1 MLILCIIWRAL
12 QLATWLETSHFL
24 GLVYL
29 MSDLLNLQFRH
40 GNIYGF
46 LKLFTI
52 LVFCFVASWLCTHLG
67 YFFPGVINTPG
78 LPTPVA
84 VMSVPQMT
92 KGTKSVLLQVWC
104 PQSLHSVDWY
114 QASSWPLNPDQLRLG
129 IGLSFLVPTV
139 KIFCLE
145 QFYMWFCSFRGSSNK
160 ERVTQIGIQE
170 ISGSA
175 PSEAA

>member
-12 QLATWLETSHFL
+12 QLATWLETSHSL

-40 GNIYGF
+40 GTIYGF

-78 LPTPVA
+78 SPTPVA
-84 VMSVPQMT
+84 VISVPQMT
-92 KGTKSVLLQVWC
+92 KGTKSVLLQVN
-104 PQSLHSVDWY
+104 V
-114 QASSWPLNPDQLRLG
+114 
-129 IGLSFLVPTV
+129 
-139 KIFCLE
+139 E
-145 QFYMWFCSFRGSSNK
+145 
-160 ERVTQIGIQE
+160 
-170 ISGSA
+170 SA
-175 PSEAA
+175 TYLC